1 MLLLLLPLL
10 LSSCSLLDRVERLNA
25 RTYLRRSLADLSYE
39 DRPAELTDY
48 PLLLYPLRSL
58 PAGEGEK
65 LFRTASALG
74 DTLLMERIGLRTGHP
89 EVALESHD
97 ERQAMMAAAL
107 LGDTVRLRRL
117 LELAPDPAMA
127 YSLAR
132 IEGDTLA
139 ARSHLTEVLT
149 ADSYPPETKRLA
161 AWALTAYRSE
171 RAGAVEQLIRL
182 GERGPLREWAELLSG
197 TKLSPDELRRETS
210 LLLLGS
216 LRRGSLLERGLL
228 EDLREELW
236 RQRLWPE
243 ALEVQQ
249 RLPDEEHARILSH
262 ERDIALLAAYER
274 PREEQVPAVE
284 GERSGE
290 GRSFVER
297 FGSVRNVNNWAMNYG
312 GYSAVS
318 LSRRLTP
325 EEYEELRHRVS
336 EAILRE

>member
-25 RTYLRRSLADLSYE
+25 RTYLQRTLADLSRE
-39 DRPAELTDY
+39 DRPVELTDY

-58 PAGEGEK
+58 PTGEGDK
-65 LFRTASALG
+65 LFRTAEALG
-74 DTLLMERIGLRTGHP
+74 DTLLLEQIGLRTGHP
-89 EVALESHD
+89 EVALESQD
-97 ERQAMMAAAL
+97 KRQAMMAAAL

-117 LELAPDPAMA
+117 LVLAPDPAMA

-132 IEGDTLA
+132 MEGDTIS
-139 ARSHLTEVLT
+139 ARSHLTKVLT

-161 AWALTAYRSE
+161 AWALTAYRAD
-171 RAGAVEQLIRL
+171 RAKAVEQLIRL

-197 TKLSPDELRRETS
+197 AKLSPDELRRETP
-210 LLLLGS
+210 LLLAS

-243 ALEVQQ
+243 ALEVQR
-249 RLPDEEHARILSH
+249 RLPDERYAQILSH
-262 ERDIALLAAYER
+262 EREIALLSAYER
-274 PREEQVPAVE
+274 PQVEQVPAVE
-284 GERSGE
+284 GERTSK

-325 EEYEELRHRVS
+325 EEYEELRRRVS
-336 EAILRE
+336 AALIRE

>member
-74 DTLLMERIGLRTGHP
+74 DTLLLERIGLRTGHP
-89 EVALESHD
+89 EVALASQD
-97 ERQAMMAAAL
+97 KRQAMMAAAL
-107 LGDTVRLRRL
+107 LGDTIRLRRL

-171 RAGAVEQLIRL
+171 RTRAVEQLIRL

-197 TKLSPDELRRETS
+197 AELSPEELRRETP
-210 LLLLGS
+210 LLLGS

-236 RQRLWPE
+236 RQCLWPE

-249 RLPDEEHARILSH
+249 RLPDEEHARIISH
-262 ERDIALLAAYER
+262 EREIALLAAYER

-284 GERSGE
+284 GERAGE

-297 FGSVRNVNNWAMNYG
+297 FGSVRNVNNWVMNYG

-318 LSRRLTP
+318 LSRRLTL
-325 EEYEELRHRVS
+325 EEYEELRRRVS
-336 EAILRE
+336 AALLGE